1 MKLFPFLF
9 LGALLTSRTSAALP
23 ATPPVADREQ
33 VLQIVQRFFDALANH
48 DGPALQT
55 LCAPGSQITAGPRP
69 GPNSPALRQRSIE
82 ADVEWLNGNKDQL
95 LERMW
100 NPTVLLEGGIA
111 VVWTP
116 YDFHRNGKF
125 SHNGID
131 VFTLMKLAGTWKI
144 VGTVYSIDPAPP
156 SQNPAGSP

>member
-1 MKLFPFLF
+1 MKIFQLLF
-9 LGALLTSRTSAALP
+9 LITFLSGRASAALP
-23 ATPPVADREQ
+23 ATPPAADREQ
-33 VLQIVQRFFDALANH
+33 VLQIVQSFFDALAKH
-48 DGPALQT
+48 DGAALQT
-55 LCAPGSQITAGPRP
+55 LYAPGSQVTAGPRP
-69 GPNSPALRQRSIE
+69 ETNPPALRQRLVE
-82 ADVEWLNGNKDQL
+82 ADVAWLNTSKDQL

-131 VFTLMKLAGTWKI
+131 VFTLMKLNGVWKI
-144 VGTVYSIDPAPP
+144 VGTVYSVEPEPP
-156 SQNPAGSP
+156 SRNPAGSL

>member
-1 MKLFPFLF
+1 MKLSSFLF
-9 LGALLTSRTSAALP
+9 LGAFLSCHASAALSSPPP
-23 ATPPVADREQ
+23 AADREQ
-33 VLQIVQRFFDALANH
+33 VLQIVQSFFDALAKH
-48 DGPALQT
+48 DGAALQT
-55 LCAPGSQITAGPRP
+55 LCAPGSQVTAGPRP
-69 GPNSPALRQRSIE
+69 GTNPPALRQRTVE
-82 ADVEWLNGNKDQL
+82 ADVEGLSTSKDQL

-131 VFTLMKLAGTWKI
+131 VFTLMKLNGVWKI
-144 VGTVYSIDPAPP
+144 VGTVYSVEPEPP
-156 SQNPAGSP
+156 SRNPAGAP